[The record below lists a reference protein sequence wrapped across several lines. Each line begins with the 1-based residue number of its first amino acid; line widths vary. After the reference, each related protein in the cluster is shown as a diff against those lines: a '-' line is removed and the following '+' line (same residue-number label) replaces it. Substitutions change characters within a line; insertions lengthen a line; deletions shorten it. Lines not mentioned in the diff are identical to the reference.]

1 MTITREDLDS
11 GHIDLSKVATGR
23 RMKPLHPGE
32 ILRTEFIEPLGLSSR
47 TLAQALGVPANR
59 VSEIVAGRR
68 DITAETALRLE
79 RHFGASA
86 QFWLGL
92 QQDHDLELARRDH
105 AAIIRRQVKKR
116 AA

>member
-1 MTITREDLDS
+1 L
-11 GHIDLSKVATGR
+11 
-23 RMKPLHPGE
+23 
-32 ILRTEFIEPLGLSSR
+32 EPLGLSSR
-47 TLAQALGVPANR
+47 ALARALGVPDNR
-59 VSEIVAGRR
+59 ISEIVAGRR

-92 QQDHDLELARRDH
+92 QQDHDLEVARREH
-105 AAIIRRQVKKR
+105 AAVIRRQVKKR